1 MKTAVLTVGQIAEQ
15 LEQPPARVAYV
26 ISQQRLK
33 PVARVGI
40 IRLFAEEQVQMIRQE
55 LARHRR
61 RPLPPVRSGPD
72 AG

>member
-1 MKTAVLTVGQIAEQ
+1 
-15 LEQPPARVAYV
+15 
-26 ISQQRLK
+26 LK